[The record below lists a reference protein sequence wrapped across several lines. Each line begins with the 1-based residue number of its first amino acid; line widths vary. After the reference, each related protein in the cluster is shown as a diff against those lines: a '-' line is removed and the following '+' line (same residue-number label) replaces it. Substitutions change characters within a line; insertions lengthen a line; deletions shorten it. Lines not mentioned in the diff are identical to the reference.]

1 MIIDTLLQHVARI
14 PLSVRWL
21 AHQVRLGEHRS
32 HQRGS
37 GLDFDQ
43 IREYQPGEPIRK
55 INWAA
60 TARRGSATPLVN
72 AYYEEKDLTVML
84 LADLSASM
92 NFGSTRLTKRDL
104 AAEISA
110 SLVYSTL
117 LSHDRV
123 GLLGFAGDVVCYLPP
138 RQERAYQR
146 RIPEAILQS
155 EAGSD
160 PADWWTAVSRLE
172 HWVKRPTLMFLL
184 SDFLADDNE
193 PLQRALKRLCH
204 RHDPIALVVTDPLEQ
219 MLPVGTARM
228 VCRDLETGA
237 VRSLSLSRA
246 NQRRMA
252 EHTAARQAE
261 LGQMFHRLRM
271 PFLTVTPDGNY
282 IDELRQLV
290 LSRHRRASA

>member
-1 MIIDTLLQHVARI
+1 MIETILQHVARI

-21 AHQVRLGEHRS
+21 AHQVRLGQHRS

-43 IREYQPGEPIRK
+43 IREYQPGEAVRK

-60 TARRGSATPLVN
+60 TARRGSVTPLVN

-92 NFGSTRLTKRDL
+92 HFGSTRLTKRAL

-117 LSHDRV
+117 LNHDRV
-123 GLLGFAGDVVCYLPP
+123 GLLGFAGDVACYLPP
-138 RQERAYQR
+138 RQERTYQR
-146 RIPEAILQS
+146 LIPEAILQS
-155 EAGSD
+155 EAGSG

-172 HWVKRPTLMFLL
+172 RWVSRPTLMFIL
-184 SDFLADDNE
+184 SDFLTDDSE
-193 PLQRALKRLCH
+193 RLQQALKQLCR

-219 MLPVGTARM
+219 TLPVGTARI
-228 VCRDLETGA
+228 VSRDFETGA
-237 VRSLSLSRA
+237 VRSFSLTRA

-252 EHTAARQAE
+252 ERTEARQAQ
-261 LGQMFHRLRM
+261 LGQMFRHLRM
-271 PFLTVTPDGNY
+271 PYLTVTADGNY
-282 IDELRQLV
+282 IDELRHLV